1 MIFWKLCKEL
11 CASGL
16 GSYFEAGI
24 ERFEVVV
31 EGSGSM
37 IERISISQ
45 TLLMLSKAVFTW
57 DGRSKASRLHQ
68 LR

>member
-1 MIFWKLCKEL
+1 MIFWKLCEEL

-45 TLLMLSKAVFTW
+45 TLLMLSKAVFT
-57 DGRSKASRLHQ
+57 
-68 LR
+68 